1 MAKSSKQAGTPSTN
15 THCRAVIF
23 DLDGTLADTLESIA
37 SAVNTCLGK
46 LGRKAIPLD
55 DYRYLVGDGLRPL
68 CVRVLRDGAG
78 DPSDE
83 MVEQLE
89 TDVKDH
95 YSRHLLDHV
104 ALYDG
109 ILELLVRLGNDGV
122 LLAVCSNKPD
132 RHTRLLVKAL
142 IPSGTFG
149 AVLGAR
155 DDLPRK
161 PDPASALQVALRLGV
176 APSDCLFVG
185 DTSIDMET
193 ARNAG
198 MIPVGVSW
206 GFRPRDELEKAGARH
221 IVDRP
226 EKIAALIG

>member
-1 MAKSSKQAGTPSTN
+1 MAKPSIHDETSQTN
-15 THCRAVIF
+15 SRRRAVLF

-37 SAVNTCLGK
+37 SAVNTCLSR
-46 LGRKAIPLD
+46 LGREEIPLD
-55 DYRYLVGDGLRPL
+55 EYRYLVGDGLRPL
-68 CVRVLRDGAG
+68 CVRVLRDANGE
-78 DPSDE
+78 PSAKAI
-83 MVEQLE
+83 EQLE
-89 TDVKDH
+89 ADVKDH

-109 ILELLVRLGNDGV
+109 ILELLARLGNDGV

-132 RHTRLLVKAL
+132 KHTRLLVEAL

-161 PDPASALQVALRLGV
+161 PDPAGALQIALELGV
-176 APSDCLFVG
+176 APADCLFVG

-193 ARNAG
+193 ARKAG

-206 GFRPRDELEKAGARH
+206 GFRPREELETAGAHH
-221 IVDRP
+221 IVERP

>member
-1 MAKSSKQAGTPSTN
+1 
-15 THCRAVIF
+15 
-23 DLDGTLADTLESIA
+23 
-37 SAVNTCLGK
+37 
-46 LGRKAIPLD
+46 LGRKEIPVD

-68 CVRVLRDGAG
+68 CARVLRDARGEASDGAV
-78 DPSDE
+78 DR
-83 MVEQLE
+83 LE
-89 TDVKDH
+89 SDVKDH

-109 ILELLVRLGNDGV
+109 ILELLARLAEGGVR
-122 LLAVCSNKPD
+122 LAVCSNKPD
-132 RHTRLLVKAL
+132 RHTRLLVEAL

-161 PDPASALQVALRLGV
+161 PDPAPALRVARAIDV

-193 ARNAG
+193 ARRAG
-198 MIPVGVSW
+198 MVPVGVSW
-206 GFRPRDELEKAGARH
+206 GFRPREELESAGALH